1 MKILHF
7 SVWLIIHLI
16 AVFLLVLFVD
26 KSERQNSSWDAVF
39 ITKGPFCFHII
50 DKESVRLVQLSDKK
64 ITEPIPSTVEHMGR
78 SYYVRSIG
86 FFSMIKYFD
95 WSDVVIPDSVESI
108 GVGAFL
114 GAHTLT
120 NITLS
125 ANLDRINAYA
135 FMWCT
140 ELRSVYFRSDAPPKK
155 IDESAFTHC
164 HPELTFYYPEEYKAN
179 WPETLNGIPCRPWN
193 PEESA
198 NQLSEEPEKTE
209 EQTESFSP

>member
-1 MKILHF
+1 MKILYF
-7 SVWLIIHLI
+7 FIWVAIHLI
-16 AVFLLVLFVD
+16 AVILLELHSD
-26 KSERQNSSWDAVF
+26 ETQNSKLDTLY
-39 ITKGPFCFHII
+39 IKKGPFYFKVI
-50 DKESVRLVQLSDKK
+50 DQEVLSLIGLSDK

-78 SYYVRSIG
+78 SHYVRGIAI
-86 FFSMIKYFD
+86 FSMIKYFD
-95 WSDVVIPDSVESI
+95 RSDITIPDSVEFIAS
-108 GVGAFL
+108 GAFL
-114 GAHTLT
+114 GNHTLT

-125 ANLDRINAYA
+125 ANLKNISTSA
-135 FMWCT
+135 FRWCS

-198 NQLSEEPEKTE
+198 NRLSEETEKPE

>member
-140 ELRSVYFRSDAPPKK
+140 ELRSVYFKSDTPPS
-155 IDESAFTHC
+155 ISGFRYC

-198 NQLSEEPEKTE
+198 NRLSEETKKTE

>member
-78 SYYVRSIG
+78 SHYVRGIAI
-86 FFSMIKYFD
+86 FSMIKYFD
-95 WSDVVIPDSVESI
+95 RSDITIPDSVEFIDS
-108 GVGAFL
+108 GAFL
-114 GAHTLT
+114 GNHTLT

-125 ANLDRINAYA
+125 ANLKNISTSA
-135 FMWCT
+135 FRWCS

-198 NQLSEEPEKTE
+198 NRLSEETEKTE